1 MIKLFLILFISTTLL
16 GCYANKNKIQ
26 TLPNYK
32 IEKISSY
39 SSKYLI
45 ANYSIAKGDYKT
57 VNEVLNNDF
66 NNNNN
71 ELLKL
76 NFFSNLVS
84 GHFTTA
90 NKISNLITTDKK
102 KNYLYLLPKYILNIK
117 NNKFKENIK
126 ISDGKEIFF
135 GFKKIDYLIK
145 LWFQNKESKSSF
157 DFDKRLENTTIHELL
172 ILENFYDN
180 SKLNKIADY
189 IYYNKLLNYNDY
201 LFLAGLYFRQNNLEK
216 FNEII
221 KTKISNQFNKKL
233 ITQNFFL
240 KNDTFSQTPKLSVIL
255 SAKLYNIAIENNRD
269 GDKSKGLQKI
279 LLETSIFLCPEMDI
293 AKYSLAEIYSSEN
306 LYNIALE
313 KLSTISSK
321 SYYFLPGNLKK
332 LSIKKKLVKR
342 DSYNKLLF
350 QNLEIWPEN
359 ESILYELANY
369 YKSRKEYE
377 KSLKTY
383 EKIVKNFGEN
393 NRVLFL
399 YASNLDKVNK
409 WEDAKNLFL
418 KLLEKNP
425 EDTYSLNYIS
435 YRLSLRDEDL
445 GYALKL
451 IKKALTLDPENGY
464 FLDTIGWIEFKR
476 KNFKNAVFYL
486 EKATSILP
494 NSPEVLDDLGDCYF
508 KLGRKKEAVYQW
520 KRALKYEED
529 KIIIK
534 KISQKIREIE

>member
-1 MIKLFLILFISTTLL
+1 MIKLFLILFISTSLL
-16 GCYANKNKIQ
+16 GCYANKHKIQ
-26 TLPNYK
+26 TLPYYK
-32 IEKISSY
+32 TEKISSY

-45 ANYSIAKGDYKT
+45 ANYSISKGDYKT
-57 VNEVLNNDF
+57 VNKILNNDF
-66 NNNNN
+66 GNT

-76 NFFSNLVS
+76 RFFSNLVS

-90 NKISNLITTDKK
+90 NKISNLITSDEN

-117 NNKFKENIK
+117 NNRIREN
-126 ISDGKEIFF
+126 STIFQDNQILY
-135 GFKKIDYLIK
+135 GFKNLDYLIN
-145 LWFQNKESKSSF
+145 LWFQVKESKSSF
-157 DFDKRLENTTIHELL
+157 DFNKSLKNISLHELL

-180 SKLNKIADY
+180 TKLNKIADF
-189 IYYNKLLNYNDY
+189 IYYNNLLNPNDY
-201 LFLAGLYFRQNNLEK
+201 LFLAGFYFRQNNLEK
-216 FNEII
+216 FKDII
-221 KTKISNQFNKKL
+221 KTKVSNQFNKQL
-233 ITQNFFL
+233 ITKNFLL
-240 KNDTFSQTPKLSVIL
+240 KNDIFSQKPNLPVIL
-255 SAKLYNIAIENNRD
+255 SSKLYNIAINDNKA
-269 GDKSKGLQKI
+269 GDKSKSIQKI

-293 AKYSLAEIYSSEN
+293 AKYSLAEIYSSEKF
-306 LYNIALE
+306 YYIALE
-313 KLSTISSK
+313 KLNTISDK

-332 LSIKKKLVKR
+332 LSIKKKFIKR
-342 DSYNKLLF
+342 DVYNKLLF
-350 QNLEIWPEN
+350 QSLEIWPEN
-359 ESILYELANY
+359 ESILYELADY

-383 EKIVKNFGEN
+383 EKLIKNFGEN
-393 NRVLFL
+393 DRVLFL
-399 YASNLDKVNK
+399 YASNLDKLNK

-418 KLLEKNP
+418 KLLKKNP
-425 EDTYSLNYIS
+425 EDTYTLNYIS
-435 YRLSLRDEDL
+435 YRLSLRDEEL

-464 FLDTIGWIEFKR
+464 FLDTIGWVEFKR

-494 NSPEVLDDLGDCYF
+494 NSAEVLDHLGDCYF
-508 KLGRKKEAVYQW
+508 KLGRKKEAIYQW